1 MKNYGLDL
9 YEGVVRDNKKAG
21 VFEPAISKVGNI
33 DTFLCHLTAVCSA
46 MFRIRTLKKL
56 FQICCLIFSLK
67 FLC

>member
-46 MFRIRTLKKL
+46 VIRIRTGKKWIRI
-56 FQICCLIFSLK
+56 QVIS
-67 FLC
+67 